1 MARRNQGPAA
11 AAPGRVAVD
20 GAAFRQGSPPMTRRH
35 RVLRLARA
43 FGGALA
49 VAALTLHPVAAVADM
64 RSQMQGMF
72 NTMINTTPP
81 GYYDTQRRGE
91 ISGGSIATR
100 SRIVNPNLVAFN
112 PPNFRAGCGGIDL
125 FAGSFSFINAE
136 QFVQLMRSVAANAV
150 GYAFNLALDQMC
162 PQCMRTIETLQR
174 KIQEL
179 NQHFGN
185 SCQLAQGLVNDT
197 LSAMTGRTYGEAS
210 TIATA
215 RGVGDIFQSWTTV
228 TGQSPTEAVAAAAP
242 DAMENRITGNLV
254 WRALKRSAVASWFV
268 SGGDD
273 QVLSVMM
280 NISGTVI
287 VDYDGDGDALSVTT
301 IGANPDLIES
311 WIEGLAARYYTCA
324 GESENGCLSPTLAV
338 SDWTGDG
345 FARAIFERLTEAG
358 GLIDAIQGGADPTPE
373 QRRLTASLPG
383 ATGAMLLRLASI
395 SDQAAV
401 TFARE
406 ASYQLAIELTSA
418 LLGELYGSVQRA
430 TDAID
435 ETYSAQV
442 KELLRASSAANQA
455 ELARLQRRHGSV
467 GDLLALYGGY
477 LNAIHPEATV
487 LGRPTVALASN

>member
-1 MARRNQGPAA
+1 MIRRL
-11 AAPGRVAVD
+11 
-20 GAAFRQGSPPMTRRH
+20 MTRRR
-35 RVLRLARA
+35 RVSRLAA
-43 FGGALA
+43 ALA
-49 VAALTLHPVAAVADM
+49 VAAVSLHPLAAAADM

-81 GYYDTQRRGE
+81 GFYDTQRRGE
-91 ISGGSIATR
+91 ISGGSIAAR

-112 PPNFRAGCGGIDL
+112 PPNFRAGCGGIDF

-136 QFVQLMRSVAANAV
+136 QFVALMRSVAANAV

-215 RGVGDIFQSWTTV
+215 RGVGDIFQSWTAT

-242 DAMENRITGNLV
+242 DALESRITGNLV
-254 WRALKRSAVASWFV
+254 WRALKRSSVASWFV
-268 SGGDD
+268 AGGDD
-273 QVLSVMM
+273 EVLSVMM

-287 VDYDGDGDALSVTT
+287 VEYDSGGDELSVTT
-301 IGANPDLIES
+301 IAANPDLIES
-311 WIEGLAARYYTCA
+311 WIEGLAVRYYSCL
-324 GESENGCLSPTLAV
+324 GQPENGCLSPTLATAT
-338 SDWTGDG
+338 WTGDG
-345 FARAIFERLTEAG
+345 FARAIFERLTETG
-358 GLIDAIQGGADPTPE
+358 GIIDAIQGGADPSPE
-373 QRRLTASLPG
+373 QRRLAASLPG
-383 ATGAMLLRLASI
+383 ATGAMFLRLAAI
-395 SDQAAV
+395 SDQAAI

-418 LLGELYGSVQRA
+418 LLGELYGAVSRA

-435 ETYSAQV
+435 DAYSAQV

-455 ELARLQRRHGSV
+455 ELARLQRRHGSI

-477 LNAIHPEATV
+477 LDVIQPEATA
-487 LGRPTVALASN
+487 LNRPSVALASY

>member
-1 MARRNQGPAA
+1 MTTPNRREP
-11 AAPGRVAVD
+11 RR
-20 GAAFRQGSPPMTRRH
+20 AFRF
-35 RVLRLARA
+35 AA
-43 FGGALA
+43 ALA
-49 VAALTLHPVAAVADM
+49 VAGVAGLSLHPVSAAADM

-81 GYYDTQRRGE
+81 GFYDTQRRGE
-91 ISGGSIATR
+91 ISGGNIATR
-100 SRIVNPNLVAFN
+100 SRIINPNLVAFN
-112 PPNFRAGCGGIDL
+112 PPNFRAGCGGIDF

-136 QFVQLMRSVAANAV
+136 QFVALMRAVAANAV

-197 LSAMTGRTYGEAS
+197 LTAMTGRTYGEAS

-215 RGVGDIFQSWTTV
+215 RGIGDIFQSWTAT
-228 TGQSPTEAVAAAAP
+228 TGQSPTEAVAASAP
-242 DAMENRITGNLV
+242 DAMGERITGNLV
-254 WRALKRSAVASWFV
+254 WRALKRSSVASWFV

-273 QVLSVMM
+273 EVLSVMM
-280 NISGTVI
+280 NIAGTVI
-287 VDYDGDGDALSVTT
+287 VEYDSDGDDIAVTT
-301 IGANPDLIES
+301 IAANPDLIES
-311 WIEGLAARYYTCA
+311 WIEGLAVQYYSCI
-324 GESENGCLSPTLAV
+324 GQPENGCLSPTLAT
-338 SDWTGDG
+338 STWTGDG

-358 GLIDAIQGGADPTPE
+358 GLIDAVQGGTDPGPE
-373 QRRLTASLPG
+373 HRRLVASLPG
-383 ATGAMLLRLASI
+383 ATGAMFLRLAAV

-406 ASYQLAIELTSA
+406 AAYQLAIELTSA

-435 ETYSAQV
+435 DAYSAQV
-442 KELLRASSAANQA
+442 KELLRASSAANQG
-455 ELARLQRRHGSV
+455 ELARLQRKHGAV

-477 LNAIHPEATV
+477 LEAIQPESTMF
-487 LGRPTVALASN
+487 GRPDITLASN

>member
-1 MARRNQGPAA
+1 
-11 AAPGRVAVD
+11 
-20 GAAFRQGSPPMTRRH
+20 MTRRR
-35 RVLRLARA
+35 RVSPFA
-43 FGGALA
+43 GALA
-49 VAALTLHPVAAVADM
+49 VAGVAALSLHPVSAAADM

-81 GYYDTQRRGE
+81 GLYDTQRRGE
-91 ISGGSIATR
+91 ISGGSIAAR
-100 SRIVNPNLVAFN
+100 SRIINPNVVAFN
-112 PPNFRAGCGGIDL
+112 PPNFRAGCGGIDF

-215 RGVGDIFQSWTTV
+215 RGVGDIFQSWTAT

-242 DAMENRITGNLV
+242 DALESRITGNLV
-254 WRALKRSAVASWFV
+254 WRALKRSSVASWFV
-268 SGGDD
+268 AGGDD
-273 QVLSVMM
+273 EVLSVMM

-287 VDYDGDGDALSVTT
+287 VEYDSGGDELSVTT
-301 IGANPDLIES
+301 IAANPDLIES
-311 WIEGLAARYYTCA
+311 WIEGLAVRYYACV
-324 GESENGCLSPTLAV
+324 GQPENGCLSPTLATAT
-338 SDWTGDG
+338 WTGDG
-345 FARAIFERLTEAG
+345 FARAIFERLTETG
-358 GLIDAIQGGADPTPE
+358 GIIDAIQGGADPSPE
-373 QRRLTASLPG
+373 QRRLAASLPG
-383 ATGAMLLRLASI
+383 ATGAMFLRLAAI
-395 SDQAAV
+395 SDQAAI

-418 LLGELYGSVQRA
+418 LLGELYGAVSRA

-435 ETYSAQV
+435 DAYSAQV

-455 ELARLQRRHGSV
+455 ELARLQRRHGSI

-477 LNAIHPEATV
+477 LDVIQPEATA
-487 LGRPTVALASN
+487 LNRPSVALASY